1 MSTRI
6 SNIIVLFI
14 FGGFIIFRT
23 IFPPQESDH
32 ISQTVFNI
40 SIELVGGII
49 LFGILQFLQNIKN
62 LKFYFQTQFLL
73 RNTDIRLS
81 LAYLYRIKV
90 NGKYL
95 LVKSNHRDYFQPVG
109 GVYKTLPSSEV
120 IFDKLDVKSD
130 RLIETENGIAKGD
143 LRVFVKGIN
152 VIEFLEWYDTKKNRE
167 ISPWREFC
175 EELIDTDILNAKK
188 FRFIDYKFMGSF
200 KTPIINLDSG
210 DKGLFIYDI
219 FDLIPNNDQL
229 LELENL
235 LKTGNSEKIIWVED
249 YLINTLGQDR
259 KKHLYNISPHTKWA
273 LNMKWMKP

>member
-6 SNIIVLFI
+6 SNIVVLFI

-49 LFGILQFLQNIKN
+49 LFGILQ
-62 LKFYFQTQFLL
+62 
-73 RNTDIRLS
+73 
-81 LAYLYRIKV
+81 AYLYRIKV

-152 VIEFLEWYDTKKNRE
+152 VIEFLEWYDSKKNRE

-210 DKGLFIYDI
+210 NKGLFIYDI